1 MQITTEGRCISC
13 GHKLNLKTDRK
24 KWICPRCG
32 AEYRHELKNGDMPR
46 ESIAILTQT
55 KEPATAVLTAERQ
68 VQREILLSVP
78 AKTANAYVRKSLADA
93 IANDIMGRL
102 EITERPIPELDAIE
116 YRAQLRIIR
125 SDYEFE

>member
-1 MQITTEGRCISC
+1 MQITTKGRCIYC
-13 GHKLNLKTDRK
+13 GHKLNLKTDNK

-32 AEYRHELKNGDMPR
+32 AEYSHELKNGDMPG

-55 KEPATAVLTAERQ
+55 KEPAADVLTAGRR
-68 VQREILLSVP
+68 VQREILLSAP
-78 AKTANAYVRKSLADA
+78 AKTANAYVRESLADA

-102 EITERPIPELDAIE
+102 EITERPIPELNAIE
-116 YRAQLRIIR
+116 YRAQLRIVR

>member
-32 AEYRHELKNGDMPR
+32 AEYRHELKYGDMPGER
-46 ESIAILTQT
+46 TSILTQT
-55 KEPATAVLTAERQ
+55 KEPAAAVLTAARWE
-68 VQREILLSVP
+68 QREILLSVP
-78 AKTANAYVRKSLADA
+78 AKTVNEYVRECLADV
-93 IANDIMGRL
+93 IANDIIGKL
-102 EITERPIPELDAIE
+102 EITERPIPEQNAIE
-116 YRAQLRIIR
+116 YRARLRILR

>member
-1 MQITTEGRCISC
+1 MQITTEGICIYC
-13 GHKLNLKTDRK
+13 GHKLNLKTDRE
-24 KWICPRCG
+24 KWICPNCG
-32 AEYRHELKNGDMPR
+32 AEYRHELKNGDMPG

-55 KEPATAVLTAERQ
+55 KEPEAAVLIAERR
-68 VQREILLSVP
+68 VQGEMLLSAK

-102 EITERPIPELDAIE
+102 EITERPIPELNEIE
-116 YRAQLRIIR
+116 YRARLRVLR

>member
-1 MQITTEGRCISC
+1 M
-13 GHKLNLKTDRK
+13 
-24 KWICPRCG
+24 
-32 AEYRHELKNGDMPR
+32 
-46 ESIAILTQT
+46 TQT
-55 KEPATAVLTAERQ
+55 KEPAAAVLTAGSR
-68 VQREILLSVP
+68 VQREMLLSVP

-102 EITERPIPELDAIE
+102 EITERPIPEQDAIE

>member
-32 AEYRHELKNGDMPR
+32 AEYRHELKNGDMPGER
-46 ESIAILTQT
+46 ISILTQT
-55 KEPATAVLTAERQ
+55 KEPAAAVLTAESQ

-78 AKTANAYVRKSLADA
+78 AKTANAYVRKNLADA

-102 EITERPIPELDAIE
+102 EITERPIPELNAIE

>member
-1 MQITTEGRCISC
+1 
-13 GHKLNLKTDRK
+13 
-24 KWICPRCG
+24 
-32 AEYRHELKNGDMPR
+32 MPG
-46 ESIAILTQT
+46 ESISILTQT
-55 KEPATAVLTAERQ
+55 KEPAAAVLTAGSR
-68 VQREILLSVP
+68 VQREMLLSVP

-102 EITERPIPELDAIE
+102 EITERPIPEQDAIE

>member
-32 AEYRHELKNGDMPR
+32 AEYRHELKNGDMPG
-46 ESIAILTQT
+46 ESISILTQT
-55 KEPATAVLTAERQ
+55 KEPAAAVLTAESQ
-68 VQREILLSVP
+68 VQREILLSVT

-102 EITERPIPELDAIE
+102 EITERPIPELNAIE

>member
-1 MQITTEGRCISC
+1 MQITTKGRCISC

-32 AEYRHELKNGDMPR
+32 AEYRHELKNGDMPV
-46 ESIAILTQT
+46 ESISILTQT
-55 KEPATAVLTAERQ
+55 KEPAAAVLTVARWAEREM
-68 VQREILLSVP
+68 VLSVP
-78 AKTANAYVRKSLADA
+78 AKTVNEYVRGRLADE
-93 IANDIMGRL
+93 IAKDIMGRL
-102 EITERPIPELDAIE
+102 EITERLIPEQGAIE

>member
-46 ESIAILTQT
+46 ESISIFTLT
-55 KEPATAVLTAERQ
+55 KEPAAAVLTAESQ
-68 VQREILLSVP
+68 VQREILLSVQ

-102 EITERPIPELDAIE
+102 EITERPIPELNAIE